1 MKITAALVKELR
13 DKTQAGMMDCKK
25 ALTETDGDI
34 DKAMDVLREK
44 GLSKATKKADR
55 IAAEGLVAAKFTE
68 DHKQAA
74 VVEINSETDFV
85 AKNPEFVEFV
95 DKIAEIVLNNDVK
108 DVEALKALPY
118 GEEGTVDEALIQK
131 ISKIGEKLSI
141 RRFVKLQTP
150 GNVYVGYVHGGGKI
164 VAVTGVK
171 TDAFNETVERVGK
184 DVAMQIASMSPKF
197 VMDSEADQEYLE
209 HEKEIARKQ
218 LEEEGKPAQMI
229 EKIIPGKIKKVLK
242 EVCLLDQKFVKN
254 GDLTVE
260 QYVADEAKKAGQDM
274 AVTEMVRYEVG
285 EGIEKRNE
293 DFAEEVAKQQAEV
306 AAK

>member
-13 DKTQAGMMDCKK
+13 DKTGAGMMDCKK

-55 IAAEGLVAAKFTE
+55 IAAEGLVTVAFSE
-68 DHKQAA
+68 DHTKAA

-95 DKIAEIVLNNDVK
+95 DKIADIVLNNDVA

-141 RRFVKLQTP
+141 RRFVKLQTA
-150 GNVYVGYVHGGGKI
+150 GNVYVGYIHGGGKI
-164 VAVTGVK
+164 AAVAGIK
-171 TDAFNETVERVGK
+171 TDAFNETVEKVGK
-184 DVAMQIASMSPKF
+184 DVAMQIASMAPRF

-293 DFAEEVAKQQAEV
+293 DFAEEVAKQQAE

>member
-55 IAAEGLVAAKFTE
+55 IAAEGLVAAKFSE

-141 RRFVKLQTP
+141 RRFIKLQTP

-164 VAVTGVK
+164 VAVTGIK
-171 TDAFNETVERVGK
+171 TDAFNETVEKVGK

-260 QYVADEAKKAGQDM
+260 QYVAEEAKKAGQDM

-293 DFAEEVAKQQAEV
+293 DFAEEVVKQQAE

>member
-13 DKTQAGMMDCKK
+13 DKTGAGMMDCKK

-55 IAAEGLVAAKFTE
+55 IAAEGLVTVAFSE

-95 DKIAEIVLNNDVK
+95 NKVADIVLNNDVA
-108 DVEALKALPY
+108 DVDALKALPY

-141 RRFVKLQTP
+141 RRFVKLQTA
-150 GNVYVGYVHGGGKI
+150 GNVYVGYIHGGGKI
-164 VAVTGVK
+164 AAVAGIK
-171 TDAFNETVERVGK
+171 TDTFNETVEKVGK
-184 DVAMQIASMSPKF
+184 DVAMQIASMAPRF
-197 VMDSEADQEYLE
+197 VMDSQADQEYLE

-293 DFAEEVAKQQAEV
+293 DFAEEVAKQQAE

>member
-13 DKTQAGMMDCKK
+13 DKTGAGMMDCKK

-55 IAAEGLVAAKFTE
+55 IAAEGLVTVAFSE

-95 DKIAEIVLNNDVK
+95 NKVADIVLNNDVA
-108 DVEALKALPY
+108 DVDALKALPY

-141 RRFVKLQTP
+141 RRFVKLQTA
-150 GNVYVGYVHGGGKI
+150 GNVYVGYIHGGGKI
-164 VAVTGVK
+164 AAVAGIK
-171 TDAFNETVERVGK
+171 TDAFNETVEKVGK
-184 DVAMQIASMSPKF
+184 DVAMQIASMAPRF
-197 VMDSEADQEYLE
+197 VMDSQADQEYLE

-260 QYVADEAKKAGQDM
+260 QYVANEAKKAGQDM

-293 DFAEEVAKQQAEV
+293 DFAEEVAKQQAE

>member
-13 DKTQAGMMDCKK
+13 DKTGAGMMDCKK

-55 IAAEGLVAAKFTE
+55 IAAEGLVTVAFSE
-68 DHKQAA
+68 DHTKAA

-95 DKIAEIVLNNDVK
+95 DKIADIVLNNDVA

-141 RRFVKLQTP
+141 RRFVKLQTA
-150 GNVYVGYVHGGGKI
+150 GNVYVGYIHGGGKI
-164 VAVTGVK
+164 AAVAGIK
-171 TDAFNETVERVGK
+171 TDAFNETVEKVGK
-184 DVAMQIASMSPKF
+184 DVAMQIASMAPRF

-242 EVCLLDQKFVKN
+242 EVCLLDQKFVKD

-293 DFAEEVAKQQAEV
+293 DFAEEVAKQQAE

>member
-55 IAAEGLVAAKFTE
+55 IAAEGLVAAKFSE
-68 DHKQAA
+68 DHKQAV

-141 RRFVKLQTP
+141 RRFIKLQTP

-164 VAVTGVK
+164 VAVTGIK
-171 TDAFNETVERVGK
+171 TDAFNETVEKVGK

-260 QYVADEAKKAGQDM
+260 QYVAEEAKKAGQDM

-293 DFAEEVAKQQAEV
+293 DFAEEVAKQQAE

>member
-13 DKTQAGMMDCKK
+13 DKTGAGMMDCKK

-55 IAAEGLVAAKFTE
+55 IAAEGLVTVAFSE
-68 DHKQAA
+68 DHTKAA

-95 DKIAEIVLNNDVK
+95 DKIADIVLNNDVA

-141 RRFVKLQTP
+141 RRFVKLQTA
-150 GNVYVGYVHGGGKI
+150 GNVYVGYIHGGGKI
-164 VAVTGVK
+164 AAVAGIK
-171 TDAFNETVERVGK
+171 TDAFNETVEKVGK
-184 DVAMQIASMSPKF
+184 DVAMQIASMAPRF

-254 GDLTVE
+254 GGLTVE

-293 DFAEEVAKQQAEV
+293 DFAEEVAKQQAE

>member
-13 DKTQAGMMDCKK
+13 DKTGAGMMDCKK

-55 IAAEGLVAAKFTE
+55 IDAEGLVTVAFSE
-68 DHKQAA
+68 DHTKAA

-95 DKIAEIVLNNDVK
+95 DKIADIVLNNDVA

-141 RRFVKLQTP
+141 RRFVKLQTA
-150 GNVYVGYVHGGGKI
+150 GNVYVGYIHGGGKI
-164 VAVTGVK
+164 AAVAGIK
-171 TDAFNETVERVGK
+171 TDAFNETVEKVGK
-184 DVAMQIASMSPKF
+184 DVAMQIASMAPRF

-254 GDLTVE
+254 GGLTVE

-293 DFAEEVAKQQAEV
+293 DFAEEVAKQQAE

>member
-13 DKTQAGMMDCKK
+13 DKTGAGMMDCKK

-55 IAAEGLVAAKFTE
+55 IAAEGLVTVAFSE
-68 DHKQAA
+68 DHTKAA

-95 DKIAEIVLNNDVK
+95 DKSADIVLNNDVA

-141 RRFVKLQTP
+141 RRFVKLQTA
-150 GNVYVGYVHGGGKI
+150 GNVYVGYIHGGGKI
-164 VAVTGVK
+164 AAVAGIK
-171 TDAFNETVERVGK
+171 TDAFNETVEKVGK
-184 DVAMQIASMSPKF
+184 DVAMQIASMAPRF

-293 DFAEEVAKQQAEV
+293 DFAEEVAKQQAE

>member
-13 DKTQAGMMDCKK
+13 DKTGAGMMDCKK

-55 IAAEGLVAAKFTE
+55 IAAEGLVTVAFSE
-68 DHKQAA
+68 DHTKAA
-74 VVEINSETDFV
+74 VVEINSETDIV

-95 DKIAEIVLNNDVK
+95 DKIADIVLNNDVA

-141 RRFVKLQTP
+141 RRFVKLQTA
-150 GNVYVGYVHGGGKI
+150 GNVYVGYIHGGGKI
-164 VAVTGVK
+164 AAVAGIK
-171 TDAFNETVERVGK
+171 TDAFNETVEKVGK
-184 DVAMQIASMSPKF
+184 DVAMQIASMAPRF

-293 DFAEEVAKQQAEV
+293 DFAEEVAKQQAE

>member
-13 DKTQAGMMDCKK
+13 DKTGAGMMDCKK

-55 IAAEGLVAAKFTE
+55 IAAEGLVTVAFSE
-68 DHKQAA
+68 DHTKAA

-95 DKIAEIVLNNDVK
+95 DKIADIVLNNDVA

-141 RRFVKLQTP
+141 RRFVKLQTA
-150 GNVYVGYVHGGGKI
+150 GNVYVGYIHGGGKI
-164 VAVTGVK
+164 AAVAGIK
-171 TDAFNETVERVGK
+171 TDAFNETVEKVGK
-184 DVAMQIASMSPKF
+184 DVAMQIASMAPRF

-293 DFAEEVAKQQAEV
+293 DFAEEVAKQQDE

>member
-13 DKTQAGMMDCKK
+13 DKTGAGMMDCKK

-55 IAAEGLVAAKFTE
+55 IAAEGLVTVAFSE
-68 DHKQAA
+68 DHTKAA

-95 DKIAEIVLNNDVK
+95 DKIADIVLNNDVA

-141 RRFVKLQTP
+141 RRFVKLQTA
-150 GNVYVGYVHGGGKI
+150 GNVYVGYIHGGGKI
-164 VAVTGVK
+164 AAVAGIK
-171 TDAFNETVERVGK
+171 TDTFNETVEKVGK
-184 DVAMQIASMSPKF
+184 DVAMQIASMAPRF

-293 DFAEEVAKQQAEV
+293 DFAEEVAKQQAE

>member
-13 DKTQAGMMDCKK
+13 DKTGAGMMDCKK

-55 IAAEGLVAAKFTE
+55 IAAEGLVTVAFSE

-95 DKIAEIVLNNDVK
+95 NKVADIVLNNDVA
-108 DVEALKALPY
+108 DVDALKALPY

-141 RRFVKLQTP
+141 RRFVKLQTA
-150 GNVYVGYVHGGGKI
+150 GNVYVGYIHGGGKI
-164 VAVTGVK
+164 AAVAGIK
-171 TDAFNETVERVGK
+171 TDAFNETVEKVGK
-184 DVAMQIASMSPKF
+184 DVAMQIASMAPRF
-197 VMDSEADQEYLE
+197 VMDSQADQEYLE

-293 DFAEEVAKQQAEV
+293 DFAEEVAKQQAE

>member
-13 DKTQAGMMDCKK
+13 DKTGAGMMDCKK

-34 DKAMDVLREK
+34 DQAMDVLREK

-55 IAAEGLVAAKFTE
+55 IAAEGLVTVAFSD
-68 DHKQAA
+68 DHKKAA

-95 DKIAEIVLNNDVK
+95 EKIADIVLNNDVA
-108 DVEALKALPY
+108 DVDALKALPY
-118 GEEGTVDEALIQK
+118 GEEGTVDEALVQK

-141 RRFVKLQTP
+141 RRFAKLETE
-150 GNVYVGYVHGGGKI
+150 GVVYVGYIHGGGKI
-164 VAVTGVK
+164 AAVTGIK
-171 TDAFNETVERVGK
+171 TDAFNETVEKVGK
-184 DVAMQIASMSPKF
+184 DVSMQVASMAPKF

-229 EKIIPGKIKKVLK
+229 EKIVPGKIKKVLK

-260 QYVADEAKKAGQDM
+260 QYVADEAKAAGQDM
-274 AVTEMVRYEVG
+274 AVVEMVRYEVG

-293 DFAEEVAKQQAEV
+293 DFAEEVAKQQAE

>member
-13 DKTQAGMMDCKK
+13 DKTGAGMMDCKK

-55 IAAEGLVAAKFTE
+55 IAAEGLVTVAFSE
-68 DHKQAA
+68 DHTKAA

-95 DKIAEIVLNNDVK
+95 DKIADIVLNNDVA

-141 RRFVKLQTP
+141 RRFVKLQTT
-150 GNVYVGYVHGGGKI
+150 GNVYVGYIHGGGKI
-164 VAVTGVK
+164 AAVAGIK
-171 TDAFNETVERVGK
+171 TDAFNETVEKVGK
-184 DVAMQIASMSPKF
+184 DVAMQIASMAPRF

-293 DFAEEVAKQQAEV
+293 DFAEEVAKQQAE

>member
-13 DKTQAGMMDCKK
+13 DKTGAGMMDCKK

-55 IAAEGLVAAKFTE
+55 IAAEGLVTVAFSE

-95 DKIAEIVLNNDVK
+95 NKIADIVLKNDVA
-108 DVEALKALPY
+108 DVDALKALPY

-141 RRFVKLQTP
+141 RRFVKLQTA
-150 GNVYVGYVHGGGKI
+150 GNVYVGYIHGGGKI
-164 VAVTGVK
+164 AAVAGIK
-171 TDAFNETVERVGK
+171 TDAFNDTVEKVGK
-184 DVAMQIASMSPKF
+184 DVAMQIASMAPRF

-254 GDLTVE
+254 SDQTVE

-293 DFAEEVAKQQAEV
+293 DFAEEVAKQQAE

>member
-13 DKTQAGMMDCKK
+13 DKTGAGMMDCKK

-55 IAAEGLVAAKFTE
+55 IAAEGLVTVAFSE
-68 DHKQAA
+68 DHTKAA

-95 DKIAEIVLNNDVK
+95 DKIADIVLNNDVA

-141 RRFVKLQTP
+141 RRFVKLQTA
-150 GNVYVGYVHGGGKI
+150 GNVYVGYIHGGGKI
-164 VAVTGVK
+164 AAVAGIK
-171 TDAFNETVERVGK
+171 TDAFNETVEKVGK
-184 DVAMQIASMSPKF
+184 DVAMQIASMAPRF
-197 VMDSEADQEYLE
+197 VMDSEADQESLE

-293 DFAEEVAKQQAEV
+293 DFAEEVAKQQAE